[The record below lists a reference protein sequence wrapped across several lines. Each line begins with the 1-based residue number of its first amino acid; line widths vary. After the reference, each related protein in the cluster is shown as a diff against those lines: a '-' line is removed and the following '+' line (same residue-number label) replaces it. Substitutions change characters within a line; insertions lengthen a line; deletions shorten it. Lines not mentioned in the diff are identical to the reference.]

1 MFIDYY
7 EILDIAFPSNEQE
20 IKAAFRKQAK
30 KWHPDINPD
39 PTAHGRMVL
48 IYEANLILSDSEA
61 KAKYDIEY
69 RQFKSFKENTKEQ
82 KPFEQQENKTYEKQD
97 KSEPFEYS
105 YEPSDETLKKWM
117 SNAKRQAKEFAKKSF
132 EEAVGMTKAGIKEGA
147 KKTGQMFIGQII
159 LGVIVTIIFALSKGC
174 N

>member
-7 EILDIAFPSNEQE
+7 KVLEITFPSNEQQ
-20 IKAAFRKQAK
+20 IKSAFRKQAK

-39 PTAHGRMVL
+39 PTAHERMVL
-48 IYEANLILSDSEA
+48 IYEANLLLSDPEA

-69 RQFKSFKENTKEQ
+69 QQFNEFKQKRAEQ
-82 KPFEQQENKTYEKQD
+82 KPFEDQ
-97 KSEPFEYS
+97 KSEPFEKRTKTEPFEYT
-105 YEPSDETLKKWM
+105 YEASDETLRKWM
-117 SNAKRQAKEFAKKSF
+117 FNAKRQAKEFAKKSF
-132 EEAVGMTKAGIKEGA
+132 DEAVGMTKAGIKEGA

-159 LGVIVTIIFALSKGC
+159 LGIIVTIIFALSKGC